1 LLVRKLEFHDIERFR
16 HGTKAGCIRRITW
29 IADRDTA
36 GYAKVFHEKLTAKL
50 LERLHEEGSA
60 RANAQNPELHMGSLT
75 EIAGFADLPRTPS
88 LQTWSIESPPMQF
101 D

>member
-1 LLVRKLEFHDIERFR
+1 MPEGIRINQITAGHAKEFHETIQ
-16 HGTKAGCIRRITW
+16 G
-29 IADRDTA
+29 
-36 GYAKVFHEKLTAKL
+36 KL

-60 RANAQNPELHMGSLT
+60 RAKAQNPELHMGSLT